1 VISNVIVVVNE
12 RGKLMDKEII
22 VTRVHQWGNE
32 LLIPIAESI
41 EGQLILQLTNKKSFS
56 DREVEIVKRLGY
68 VVRTIGETL

>member
-1 VISNVIVVVNE
+1 
-12 RGKLMDKEII
+12 MDKEII